1 LPVHG
6 LLHDKRGTVYA
17 YIGALEA
24 LRQSR
29 MVNDTAHLQPV
40 GMQALEEAIPA
51 DQREEG
57 ARAAFIAEPPFTDIS
72 AEMQ

>member
-1 LPVHG
+1 MPVHRH
-6 LLHDKRGTVYA
+6 LHDKRGTVYA
-17 YIGALEA
+17 YIGELEA
-24 LRQSR
+24 WRQSR

-57 ARAAFIAEPPFTDIS
+57 ARAAFIAELLSPI
-72 AEMQ
+72 